1 MMETPGGRQRYLSR
15 RLGFGFGL
23 AIGVTSWG
31 STAQSVGQ
39 GPPAGDDRPASLQSD
54 VPPNPLRRP
63 PAATGVAAGPL
74 DGQPSGVE
82 LSASASDT
90 RVGPG
95 GERQELMIGVGSER
109 GRSSRGKIVFPPSDR
124 WLMVAG
130 IADESPVSERPLAES
145 QAPARSAAE
154 VTAELIRQTNLPARP
169 SSGSPTPTEPE
180 SSGSGVAA
188 SSERPALDAQRS
200 PATRVGFQLQDDG
213 EDRSSGRGFSANPE
227 LTAAQ
232 QRLKLPL
239 QRTLAYYLANPE
251 STAARSPWAVMHAA
265 LPFSAD
271 AELIAGNRRVNA
283 IGWLCQNGQL
293 RGQRIF
299 NPARSGFVVNVGPG
313 VQGHEGQLL
322 AILAQCRIAED
333 FPIRV
338 GSFQG
343 SVADV
348 VRYEMLGCRPRTEL
362 TFRLIGLSHYLPADE
377 SWLSDDR
384 QRWSIERLVQ
394 EELAQPI
401 VGAACGGTHRLM
413 GLTYALRK
421 RQEAGLPID
430 GHFSRAA
437 QFIDDF
443 VDYAW
448 TLQNPDG
455 SFSTNWFE
463 SRGNQPDAKRKVQTT
478 GHVAEW
484 LVFTLPDDQLADPRL
499 VRSLELLVSQLYD
512 RRDQDW
518 PIGPRGHAIRALAL
532 YEQRVYGGRLGER
545 HQQLARLIEQSQPR
559 R

>member
-1 MMETPGGRQRYLSR
+1 LPQLALGGADRSDVASNTDVAGDTATEAAGALR
-15 RLGFGFGL
+15 GL
-23 AIGVTSWG
+23 AG
-31 STAQSVGQ
+31 
-39 GPPAGDDRPASLQSD
+39 
-54 VPPNPLRRP
+54 
-63 PAATGVAAGPL
+63 
-74 DGQPSGVE
+74 
-82 LSASASDT
+82 
-90 RVGPG
+90 
-95 GERQELMIGVGSER
+95 
-109 GRSSRGKIVFPPSDR
+109 RGKILFPLGDR
-124 WLMVAG
+124 WL
-130 IADESPVSERPLAES
+130 I
-145 QAPARSAAE
+145 APACREAVSASQPNLPDSPRSALSAAE
-154 VTAELIRQTNLPARP
+154 VTADLMRQTTMPTRAGSVARP
-169 SSGSPTPTEPE
+169 ATNEPL
-180 SSGSGVAA
+180 GSGAEGT
-188 SSERPALDAQRS
+188 SERHVSPDKKPPAAV
-200 PATRVGFQLQDDG
+200 VGFLLQDVGD
-213 EDRSSGRGFSANPE
+213 DRPSGRELSATAE

-239 QRTLAYYLANPE
+239 QRTLAHYLANPE
-251 STAARSPWAVMHAA
+251 TTAARSPWAVMHAA

-299 NPARSGFVVNVGPG
+299 SPARSGFVVNVGPG

-322 AILAQCRIAED
+322 AILAQCRIPED

-338 GSFQG
+338 GSFEG
-343 SVADV
+343 SVQDI

-362 TFRLIGLSHYLPADE
+362 TFRLIGLSHYLSADE

-430 GHFSRAA
+430 GQFSRAA

-455 SFSTNWFE
+455 SFSTSWFE
-463 SRGNQPDAKRKVQTT
+463 GRGNKPDPQRKVQTT

-545 HQQLARLIEQSQPR
+545 HHQLARLIEQSQQR

>member
-1 MMETPGGRQRYLSR
+1 MMETPGSRQRFITLQT
-15 RLGFGFGL
+15 GFGLGL
-23 AIGVTSWG
+23 AIGWAAWG
-31 STAQSVGQ
+31 SLVQCFGESL
-39 GPPAGDDRPASLQSD
+39 PPGDDPAAAVRSD
-54 VPPNPLRRP
+54 VPPNPLRRSAAGEA
-63 PAATGVAAGPL
+63 AATGPVIGRP
-74 DGQPSGVE
+74 PH
-82 LSASASDT
+82 SDLPEVT
-90 RVGPG
+90 
-95 GERQELMIGVGSER
+95 SEDH
-109 GRSSRGKIVFPPSDR
+109 GRSDVAEGDPTDAAVPLGRWVARGKVVIPTADR
-124 WLMVAG
+124 WLIVCANQSEASSPQQPMVDA
-130 IADESPVSERPLAES
+130 ST
-145 QAPARSAAE
+145 PARSAAE
-154 VTAELIRQTNLPARP
+154 VTADLMRQTTLPFRVGSKPLAVKDESK
-169 SSGSPTPTEPE
+169 SSQPVLSFGGP
-180 SSGSGVAA
+180 AA
-188 SSERPALDAQRS
+188 SEPRSSALRI
-200 PATRVGFQLQDDG
+200 GFQLQDNSDAPAVG
-213 EDRSSGRGFSANPE
+213 REQSSPPA

-239 QRTLAYYLANPE
+239 QKTLAYYLANPE
-251 STAARSPWAVMHAA
+251 TTSARSPWAVMHAA

-271 AELIAGNRRVNA
+271 AELLAGNRRVNA

-299 NPARSGFVVNVGPG
+299 SPARSGFVVNVGAG

-322 AILAQCRIAED
+322 AILAQCRIPDD

-338 GSFQG
+338 GSFEG
-343 SVADV
+343 TVADI

-384 QRWSIERLVQ
+384 QRWTIERLVQ

-413 GLTYALRK
+413 GLTYALRR
-421 RQEAGLPID
+421 RQEAGLPNV

-463 SRGNQPDAKRKVQTT
+463 SRGNKSDPQRKVQTT

-499 VRSLELLVSQLYD
+499 IRSLELLVSQLYD

-545 HQQLARLIEQSQPR
+545 HQQLARLIEQSQTR